1 MLLRSR
7 CFPHPRRV
15 VLALVASTLLT
26 ACFPGRRLLRG
37 TIERDG
43 AVLVEALFDVAD
55 TASELEALE
64 AATAQVWTVLPGG
77 TPIPEGELGPGA
89 VLRLVHGDTPFA
101 EWPCNALRLL
111 PSEDRTGWR
120 TSPVLVLEP
129 DIEPGE

>member
-1 MLLRSR
+1 MRSRSRPERVLEQPALNDTPMLLRSR

-55 TASELEALE
+55 TASELEAPPADHEE
-64 AATAQVWTVLPGG
+64 ARADLAAARSADHSL
-77 TPIPEGELGPGA
+77 
-89 VLRLVHGDTPFA
+89 HDF
-101 EWPCNALRLL
+101 
-111 PSEDRTGWR
+111 
-120 TSPVLVLEP
+120 
-129 DIEPGE
+129 